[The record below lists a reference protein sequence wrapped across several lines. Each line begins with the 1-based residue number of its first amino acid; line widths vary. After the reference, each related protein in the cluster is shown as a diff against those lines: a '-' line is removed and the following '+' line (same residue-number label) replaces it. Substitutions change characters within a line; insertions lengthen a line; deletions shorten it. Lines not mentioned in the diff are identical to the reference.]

1 MICSIVCFVFAAS
14 FLFVLG
20 FFSSGEQQHRLWL
33 HDLRTGDSRWE
44 DDSLTMAAPGAWLGW
59 TLLSLFAFLISYI
72 LAIHQFSANIDAKFS
87 PRQSAAA
94 IVFLAGVLLI
104 GAIHFVVSH
113 IHLYRLRARADH
125 ANVIVP
131 LAQM

>member
-1 MICSIVCFVFAAS
+1 M
-14 FLFVLG
+14 
-20 FFSSGEQQHRLWL
+20 
-33 HDLRTGDSRWE
+33 
-44 DDSLTMAAPGAWLGW
+44 LGW
-59 TLLSLFAFLISYI
+59 DGERVRRVAAYLGANLFRCRTLLSLFAFLISYI

>member
-33 HDLRTGDSRWE
+33 HVKQLFFAAFTCADDRQQDLRTGDSRWE

-59 TLLSLFAFLISYI
+59 
-72 LAIHQFSANIDAKFS
+72 
-87 PRQSAAA
+87 
-94 IVFLAGVLLI
+94 
-104 GAIHFVVSH
+104 
-113 IHLYRLRARADH
+113 
-125 ANVIVP
+125 
-131 LAQM
+131 